1 MTVCRSTGTGG
12 RTFAAEAWH
21 VAIHGN
27 GMAVMIDAGE
37 NSRLGHLYR
46 PNPFSADRAYWL
58 DGHVLRWRQGV
69 ESGRLSLSDVSLVQV
84 ILPPPGQGK
93 ARCIIRTAKGGL
105 HRFSDDYW
113 FGWNRLERHRWGL
126 REHRRATFLGLVAA
140 LARRTRKANPAAA
153 LMRGPGRG
161 KPFGPEDLDHVRGFL
176 GCRDADPPEQGE
188 DAQGG
193 AA

>member
-1 MTVCRSTGTGG
+1 
-12 RTFAAEAWH
+12 
-21 VAIHGN
+21 
-27 GMAVMIDAGE
+27 MIDAGE

-46 PNPFSADRAYWL
+46 PSPFSSDRAYWL

-69 ESGRLSLSDVSLVQV
+69 VSGWLNLGDVTLVQL
-84 ILPPPGQGK
+84 ILPAAGHGT
-93 ARCIIRTAKGGL
+93 ARCILRTAEGGL

-140 LARRTRKANPAAA
+140 LARRTRKANPDVA
-153 LMRGPGRG
+153 LRHGAGRG
-161 KPFGPEDLDHVRGFL
+161 QPFLPEDLDQARGFT
-176 GCRDADPPEQGE
+176 GHRSADPPEQGE
-188 DAQGG
+188 DAPPG